1 MYCKSLFLYEEDSF
15 VFLVPFC
22 DAIVCDRAGKI
33 DSVYWPMQVRL
44 PISGTFAEFRN
55 SHLHMGCDY
64 KTYGIN
70 GFSVLSV
77 YDGNIA
83 SMSYANNGYGLSIN
97 LFSPSLKIYAKY
109 AHLNDLHGDV
119 SGLEELKTALLL
131 LGKPEGFQV
140 KLKPEYF
147 KVKSKDRIARSG
159 ETGSGISH
167 LHLELFD
174 GKEYFNPLSFLNY
187 KQEDKIHP

>member
-1 MYCKSLFLYEEDSF
+1 MRKIVLSLCFIFTFQLYSIEPE
-15 VFLVPFC
+15 
-22 DAIVCDRAGKI
+22 KI

-70 GFSVLSV
+70 GFPVLSV

-83 SMSYANNGYGLSIN
+83 SMSYSNNGYGLSIN
-97 LFSPSLKIYAKY
+97 LFSPSLKIFAKY
-109 AHLNDLHGDV
+109 AHLNDLKGDIT
-119 SGLEELKTALLL
+119 GLEELKTALLL

-140 KLKPEYF
+140 KLKP
-147 KVKSKDRIARSG
+147 
-159 ETGSGISH
+159 
-167 LHLELFD
+167 
-174 GKEYFNPLSFLNY
+174 
-187 KQEDKIHP
+187 

>member
-1 MYCKSLFLYEEDSF
+1 MKKIVLCFWFLFVMQLS
-15 VFLVPFC
+15 
-22 DAIVCDRAGKI
+22 AIEPEKI

-109 AHLNDLHGDV
+109 AHLNDLQGDV

-140 KLKPEYF
+140 K
-147 KVKSKDRIARSG
+147 
-159 ETGSGISH
+159 
-167 LHLELFD
+167 
-174 GKEYFNPLSFLNY
+174 
-187 KQEDKIHP
+187 